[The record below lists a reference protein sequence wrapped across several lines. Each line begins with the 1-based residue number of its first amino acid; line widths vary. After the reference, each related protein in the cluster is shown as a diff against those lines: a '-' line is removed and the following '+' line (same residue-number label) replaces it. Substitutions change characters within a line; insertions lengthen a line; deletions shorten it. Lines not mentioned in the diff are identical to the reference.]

1 MENQSH
7 QREGKRDGKSM
18 LIVYTTLNCP
28 RCKMLKEWLKSKGV
42 EFEERNL
49 DDSEVMADLIVRN
62 IYILSAPALEVGGKV
77 YGEEML
83 FQSETLN
90 EEFLSKILEEE
101 SRNE

>member
-1 MENQSH
+1 
-7 QREGKRDGKSM
+7 M
-18 LIVYTTLNCP
+18 LTVYTTPNCP

-42 EFEERNL
+42 EFEEKNL

-77 YGEEML
+77 YGEEIL

-90 EEFLSKILEEE
+90 KEFLSKILEEE

>member
-1 MENQSH
+1 
-7 QREGKRDGKSM
+7 M
-18 LIVYTTLNCP
+18 LTVYTTPNCP
-28 RCKMLKEWLKSKGV
+28 RCKMLKGWLKSKGV

-77 YGEEML
+77 YGEEIL